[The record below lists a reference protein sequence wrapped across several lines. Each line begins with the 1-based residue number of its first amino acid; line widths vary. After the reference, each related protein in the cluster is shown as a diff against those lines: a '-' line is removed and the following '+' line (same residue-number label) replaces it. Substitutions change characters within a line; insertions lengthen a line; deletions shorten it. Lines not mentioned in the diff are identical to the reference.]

1 MDKFKIYLDKVKDNK
16 SVIVKLILLLIPI
29 SIGVL
34 FILEGL
40 SPKFNNSNNFDYP
53 RSEQDSQYIILT
65 VNTDEPNKVNYN
77 ALSNGLK
84 TTNKKQNF
92 ILSNYD
98 DKLSQF
104 IKDNKRQEFLG
115 LSKGAPK
122 IIVSKVA
129 YNASLSSMNGQNLTV
144 DGNPLFDGYSTV
156 KDANQGTNKK
166 SFIIEKDKII
176 EYDIGQKIKTDQGE
190 YTV

>member
-1 MDKFKIYLDKVKDNK
+1 MDKFKVYLDKVKDNK

-40 SPKFNNSNNFDYP
+40 SPKFSNSNSFDYP

-65 VNTDEPNKVNYN
+65 VNTDEPDKVNYN
-77 ALSNGLK
+77 ALSNGFK
-84 TTNKKQNF
+84 TSNKKQNF

-122 IIVSKVA
+122 IIVSEVA
-129 YNASLSSMNGQNLTV
+129 YNASRPSINGQNITV
-144 DGNPLFDGYSTV
+144 NGNPLFDGYRTV
-156 KDANQGTNKK
+156 KDANDGTNKK
-166 SFIIEKDKII
+166 TFVVEKDKIV
-176 EYDIGQKIKTDQGE
+176 EYEIGQNIKTDQGV
-190 YTV
+190 YKV